1 MSQITFLERYL
12 QENRWSN
19 KVHIM
24 EIFHLSHSHHDK
36 TWTITRTAAYFGV
49 SVALVS
55 ENLKIAKA
63 SHTDEKILACRTR
76 EEALKKVNHAR

>member
-1 MSQITFLERYL
+1 
-12 QENRWSN
+12 
-19 KVHIM
+19 M

-36 TWTITRTAAYFGV
+36 TWTLTKTAKYFGV

-63 SHTDEKILACRTR
+63 SHIDERIMDCKTR